1 MTLILRESRALDA
14 AERRPPYAA
23 PLDDTP
29 PTGAPGSEKAAEPPL
44 PRVANPRR
52 RTILSQLLA
61 LGGGPNGRAI
71 DPNGLCLDLPGE
83 YDRITIDDEFALA
96 CPKVAKEESLAL
108 ERNLVKSKRCKVA
121 LVLWRFNGLYIL
133 IEGHHRLFYCLKHQL
148 SFRVEFLDLPGREA
162 ALQYIRDEQIGRR
175 NLSDEGAACGRG
187 DRYNRERFAHGGHR
201 AGIQDE
207 GATGHI
213 AHLTTARRLA
223 DEYGVDERTIRR
235 DGKLAEA
242 MRGIVGNCGLEARHA
257 LLARGS
263 GVSRAAIGRLAEME
277 ASEQRDAVDRFFET
291 EKLPPVPIDDDGETV
306 TFALPTRLAEK
317 LLRHF
322 GASDEAELVDAIGRL
337 PDNQVGWATP
347 TSPPRQLTTN
357 N

>member
-187 DRYNRERFAHGGHR
+187 DRYNSEKQAHGGR
-201 AGIQDE
+201 NCKASAQV
-207 GATGHI
+207 
-213 AHLTTARRLA
+213 AHLKTDEWLA
-223 DEYGVDERTIRR
+223 AEYGVSAGTIRR

-263 GVSRAAIGRLAEME
+263 GVSRAAIHRLAEME
-277 ASEQRDAVDRFFET
+277 ASEQRDAVDRFFEI
-291 EKLPPVPIDDDGETV
+291 EKLPPAPIDDDGGTV

-322 GASDEAELVDAIGRL
+322 GASDEAELVDALGRL
-337 PDNQVGWATP
+337 SDNQVGWATP
-347 TSPPRQLTTN
+347 TSPPRQLTTSY
-357 N
+357 